1 LALIILPMNTPKFCL
16 QAILKPAVFAMTMAG
31 VVSLAHGQS
40 KSERAPEAAVTHDEI
55 VDQIGQSWTAFAP
68 GLASLTPS
76 ARIQAVE
83 NWKASQ
89 AANFQKVAALE
100 AQLIVRQPVAAGEA
114 GTTARK
120 LSSAA
125 GQELAAAQS
134 PLLSAQERILR
145 IDAFREKNRAELAA
159 AQAAINQE
167 IATHKEVQVSPAPAS
182 PQMTAARAQLDTLL
196 LRNVDLPAQER
207 IALIDARR
215 DQLKQAEAA
224 LASLQKSEIDQSTK
238 TAR

>member
-1 LALIILPMNTPKFCL
+1 MNTPKFCL

-145 IDAFREKNRAELAA
+145 DQPGNRHSQGGAGFASPRVATDDSRQSSTRHPAA
-159 AQAAINQE
+159 AQCR
-167 IATHKEVQVSPAPAS
+167 P
-182 PQMTAARAQLDTLL
+182 ARAGAHRPDRREAGSAQTGGGGSGLPSKIGNRPIHQNRTLIQNL
-196 LRNVDLPAQER
+196 
-207 IALIDARR
+207 
-215 DQLKQAEAA
+215 
-224 LASLQKSEIDQSTK
+224 
-238 TAR
+238 

>member
-1 LALIILPMNTPKFCL
+1 MTTPKFC
-16 QAILKPAVFAMTMAG
+16 QKAILSSAVFAVGMATI
-31 VVSLAHGQS
+31 VSIAHGQS
-40 KSERAPEAAVTHDEI
+40 KPEPAPEAAVTHDEI

-89 AANFQKVAALE
+89 AANFQKTAALE
-100 AQLIVRQPVAAGEA
+100 TQLIVRQPVATDEA
-114 GTTARK
+114 GTTVRK
-120 LSSAA
+120 LSSPA
-125 GQELAAAQS
+125 GQDLAAAQS

-159 AQAAINQE
+159 AQVAIDQE
-167 IATHKEVQVSPAPAS
+167 IATHKEAQVSPASAS
-182 PQMTAARAQLDTLL
+182 PQVTATRAQLDTLL

-207 IALIDARR
+207 ISLIDARR

-224 LASLQKSEIDQSTK
+224 LAALQKSEIDQATK